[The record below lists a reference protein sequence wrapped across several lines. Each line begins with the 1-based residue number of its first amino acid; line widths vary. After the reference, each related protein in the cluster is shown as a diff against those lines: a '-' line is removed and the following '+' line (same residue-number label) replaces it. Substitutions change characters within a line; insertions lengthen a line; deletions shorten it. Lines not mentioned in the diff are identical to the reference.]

1 MKKIL
6 SIAVA
11 FLMCATLTFAQDAKP
26 KAKPVGTVQPKQIP
40 LKAVSS
46 SKAVS
51 KQEPAEAS
59 PQNAAQKEAGVN
71 AQPAKSNEN
80 TNVQQGKPVLKKDGT
95 PDRRYKENQKLKK
108 DGTPDKRYKEN
119 KEAGAKK

>member
-11 FLMCATLTFAQDAKP
+11 LLMFSTLTFAQDAKP
-26 KAKPVGTVQPKQIP
+26 KVKPVGTVQPKQIP

-51 KQEPAEAS
+51 KQESTEAS
-59 PQNAAQKEAGVN
+59 PQNAPQKGAGVN
-71 AQPAKSNEN
+71 AQAAKSNEN
-80 TNVQQGKPVLKKDGT
+80 NVQQGKPVLKKDGT
-95 PDRRYKENQKLKK
+95 PDRRFKENQKLKK